1 VLDFATSIVAEGKVL
16 VASQGGKKIPEGA
29 LIGADGTPSG
39 DPHLL
44 YGDYTPTG
52 PRDHSKGTGAI
63 QAFGDHKGSGLA
75 FMCEM
80 LGGSLAGNGATDPKR
95 GRFANGMLSFYVD
108 PKVFDPDGFFP
119 KDVARYVAFVKSSR
133 PASDGGRDPACRASP
148 RRACARSAWPRACR
162 CPTTP
167 GPPSSRPRARSGRRR
182 AAHSNRPF
190 CRPRQGRP
198 AVVLLIT
205 ATWVCITR

>member
-29 LIGADGTPSG
+29 LIGADGKPSG

-80 LGGSLAGNGATDPKR
+80 LGGSFSGNGATDPKR
-95 GRFANGMLSFYVD
+95 GKFANGMLSFYFD
-108 PKVFDPDGFFP
+108 PKVFDPAGFFP
-119 KDVARYVAFVKSSR
+119 KDIAKYVGFVKSSR
-133 PASDGGRDPACRASP
+133 PSVPGGEILVPGEPEARMRKKRLSEGVPLPDDTWAAIVET
-148 RRACARSAWPRACR
+148 ARSV
-162 CPTTP
+162 
-167 GPPSSRPRARSGRRR
+167 GLDERRI
-182 AAHSNRPF
+182 
-190 CRPRQGRP
+190 QL
-198 AVVLLIT
+198 AVSP
-205 ATWVCITR
+205 